1 MGLADVKEKAL
12 TGLFWLSALMIV
24 GVLVLIIG
32 YIIVNGISAID
43 LKFILEPPSRAGKE
57 GGISTTIVGTLYLTV
72 VSLLLSVPVGVA
84 SAVYLEEYANPN
96 SRFAYLVNLT
106 AETMA
111 GIPSIIF
118 GLFGFVFFVI
128 FLNMGWSVISG
139 SLTLAIMILP
149 TIMRTSQE
157 AIKAVA
163 PELRENSLALGAS
176 KWQTVQRIVLPSAVP
191 GITTGIIL
199 SIGRAIGET
208 AALILTAG
216 SSLGMPINLSDPHP
230 ANIKVPSSKI
240 ASIAKL
246 AVLLTFSLNIF
257 FLLKNEIYL
266 LICYASMALLTGC
279 FPYLKYVY
287 CLCKESVKIKNSP
300 K

>member
-84 SAVYLEEYANPN
+84 SAVYLEEYANAN
-96 SRFAYLVNLT
+96 SRFAYMVNLT

-216 SSLGMPINLSDPHP
+216 SSLGMPINLSDPARSMAVHLY
-230 ANIKVPSSKI
+230 V
-240 ASIAKL
+240 L
-246 AVLLTFSLNIF
+246 AMEGISMERAFGTAC
-257 FLLKNEIYL
+257 L
-266 LICYASMALLTGC
+266 LIVLIVILNFLANWSMRRLSRAAG
-279 FPYLKYVY
+279 
-287 CLCKESVKIKNSP
+287 
-300 K
+300 

>member
-216 SSLGMPINLSDPHP
+216 SSLGMPINLSDPARSMAVHLY
-230 ANIKVPSSKI
+230 V
-240 ASIAKL
+240 L
-246 AVLLTFSLNIF
+246 AMEGISMERAFGAAC
-257 FLLKNEIYL
+257 L
-266 LICYASMALLTGC
+266 LIVLIVILNFLANWSMRRLSRAAG
-279 FPYLKYVY
+279 
-287 CLCKESVKIKNSP
+287 
-300 K
+300 